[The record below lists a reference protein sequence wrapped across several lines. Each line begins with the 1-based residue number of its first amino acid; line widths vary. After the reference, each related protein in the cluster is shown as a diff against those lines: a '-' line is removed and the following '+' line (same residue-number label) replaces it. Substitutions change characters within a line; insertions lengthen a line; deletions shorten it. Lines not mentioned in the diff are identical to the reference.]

1 MRRRTFLSATAAA
14 STIPLV
20 GCGKDS
26 GSGSGDGTI
35 KVAYQKFGNFTQAD
49 ELFKDVKKTFEEQH
63 SGSTLEL
70 VPIEASQNDY
80 FTKLALMNRS
90 PSTAPDVMY
99 EDTYMIRSDVGAGYL
114 QPIDDHLSG
123 WDEWDQFTDNAKV
136 AGQDDAGSVYGIP
149 MGTDTRGLWFHREVL
164 SKAGLAEDW
173 QPTSWEELLEA
184 ARKIKKDVPDVIP
197 FNIYSGKPMGEASVM
212 QGFEMLLYGIEGGT
226 LYDTDQ
232 SKWVVGSQA
241 FTDSLEFV
249 ATVFT
254 EELGPTPQQ
263 ALDSNVGNTVGA
275 EWLPDGKLGIALDGS
290 WMPGTWLEE
299 GAAPWP
305 EWSDEVGWAAMPTQT
320 GAEPGRVS
328 MSGGWTLAM
337 GANCKDPELAFSVM
351 SLALDKEH
359 SLDFAISN
367 SQIAVRQ
374 DVAEDPSYLEANPTV
389 EFFTDLVDVTQFRP
403 ATTDYPNIS
412 NAIMVAMESV
422 MTGKASPAEAAAT
435 YDQAVVDQVG
445 EDKTVAG

>member
-1 MRRRTFLSATAAA
+1 MRRRTFLSAAAAA
-14 STIPLV
+14 SAIPLV
-20 GCGKDS
+20 GCGGGEGGGSDS
-26 GSGSGDGTI
+26 GTI

-49 ELFKDVKKTFEEQH
+49 DLFKDVKKSFEEAN

-114 QPIDDHLSG
+114 QPIDDHLDG
-123 WDEWDQFTDNAKV
+123 WADWDQFADNAKV
-136 AGQDDAGSVYGIP
+136 AGQGDDGKIYGIP
-149 MGTDTRGLWFHREVL
+149 MGTDTRGLWFNKEIL
-164 SKAGLAEDW
+164 STAGLPEDW
-173 QPTSWEELLEA
+173 QPSTWDELLEA
-184 ARKIKKDVPDVIP
+184 ARQIKGKAPDVIP

-212 QGFEMLLYGIEGGT
+212 QGFEMLLYGVEGGT

-232 SKWVVGSQA
+232 GKWVLGSQG
-241 FTDSLEFV
+241 FKDSLDFV
-249 ATVFT
+249 RTVFT

-263 ALDSNVGNTVGA
+263 ALDNNIGNTVGA
-275 EWLPDGKLGIALDGS
+275 EWLPGGKLAIALDGS
-290 WMPGTWLEE
+290 WLPGTWMDD

-305 EWSDEVGWAAMPTQT
+305 EWSDTMGSAAMPTQT
-320 GAEPGRVS
+320 GADPGRIS

-337 GANCKDPELAFSVM
+337 GANCENPDLAFQVM

-359 SLDFAISN
+359 SLSFAISN
-367 SQIAVRQ
+367 SQIAVRE
-374 DVAEDPSYLEANPTV
+374 DVAEDPSYLESNPTV
-389 EFFTDLVDVTQFRP
+389 EFFSDLVEVTQFRP
-403 ATTDYPNIS
+403 ATPDYPNIS

-422 MTGKASPAEAAAT
+422 MTGKASAEEAAAT

>member
-1 MRRRTFLSATAAA
+1 MRRRTFLSAAAAA
-14 STIPLV
+14 SAIPLV
-20 GCGKDS
+20 GCGGDSDS
-26 GSGSGDGTI
+26 GSGTGTI

-49 ELFKDVKKTFEEQH
+49 ELFKDVKKTFEEAN

-114 QPIDDHLSG
+114 QPIDDHLDG
-123 WDEWDQFTDNAKV
+123 WADWEKFAENAKV
-136 AGQDDAGSVYGIP
+136 AGQGDDGKVYGIP
-149 MGTDTRGLWFHREVL
+149 MGTDTRGLWFHKEIL
-164 SKAGLAEDW
+164 SKAGLGEDW
-173 QPTSWEELLEA
+173 QPTTWDELLEA
-184 ARKIKKDVPDVIP
+184 AREIKSKVPDVIP
-197 FNIYSGKPMGEASVM
+197 FNIYSGKPMGEGSVM
-212 QGFEMLLYGIEGGT
+212 QGFEMLLYGVEGGS
-226 LYDTDQ
+226 LYNTDQ
-232 SKWVVGSQA
+232 GKWVLGAQG
-241 FTDSLEFV
+241 FKDSLHFIR
-249 ATVFT
+249 TVFT

-263 ALDSNVGNTVGA
+263 ALDSNVGSTVGG

-290 WMPGTWLEE
+290 WMPGTWLED

-305 EWSDEVGWAAMPTQT
+305 EWSEKMGAAAMPTQT
-320 GAEPGRVS
+320 GAEPGQIS

-337 GANCKDPELAFSVM
+337 GANCEDPDLAFQVM

-359 SLDFAISN
+359 SLAFAISN
-367 SQIAVRQ
+367 SQIAVRE
-374 DVAEDPSYLEANPTV
+374 DVAADPSYLESNPTV
-389 EFFTDLVDVTQFRP
+389 EFFSDLVEVTQFRP
-403 ATTDYPNIS
+403 ATADYPNIS

-422 MTGKASPAEAAAT
+422 MTGKTSPEEAAAT

-445 EDKTVAG
+445 EDQTVAG